1 MNNMPNT
8 KICTQAGLLP
18 ESNCGLRIAD
28 CGFPW
33 AGRLAKGGSHA
44 SHRSYSSYLSYPALA
59 AAVLAVLAFA
69 IAPVLA
75 GPTIAE
81 LENQA
86 RQNPASIEAKA
97 ALAEALLG
105 DCQLEKSLR
114 LWREILAQQTDN
126 ARAKLVVERLTAQAL
141 DLDTQLETIGTLID
155 KGVFKG
161 TELLLNAAGERAAT
175 DSQKARIL
183 YLRGRFV
190 LRDFERPLQVAAA
203 QPASSEPPWQG
214 EADGVDAD
222 DVASQPAAKGRPARP
237 IIPTVTR
244 RKAPA
249 KVPANIPTEAPL
261 DTNQEASARAYFQG
275 AMAMAP
281 ESTWA
286 ARSAMALAR
295 LDVQAGRFASAS
307 RLLRQVTENKKLD
320 DRVVQQTARFRLVA
334 LESRDLTP
342 PEQLAAIGEL
352 LAATTEAPA
361 RRLVLEQLVAMS
373 LTAQDGWGAQAVY
386 YLAAMLEVSPSYEH
400 ASSVLARL
408 AEVARTSQD
417 RDTLHAL
424 RCELMLYK
432 VIEPALKP
440 EQRLLIVEASLA
452 IATVEDNPQLMS
464 GLVAGAHKLLDAA
477 AADKAGGF
485 ADRTRAAELRGRC
498 YLVEAQ
504 KLIALKGSLTA
515 LPLLVKAK
523 EHYLAMLPGNP
534 GQCLG
539 RLSSIAA
546 LLEHVKEWDMA
557 AGLYRELAGNYPQLP
572 QGRDALLSL
581 ARLHEKS
588 LSDPIGALEVYA
600 EYSSRYPAELPY
612 RQMELGQRL
621 RRLGYANLL
630 DFQKRNDLNPDGL
643 LGPKTSAKLEEIEAT
658 FDEISVADGGDGGGI
673 LRGQFVYPSI
683 FRIARALEQAGRA
696 RDAIDAYRMFVNL
709 FPTKSLANQALISV
723 ARLLRDNL
731 LFEEALGAYAEV
743 IEDFP
748 KGDMTSEAYIES
760 ASCLE
765 NLGRWKQAREFYELY
780 MKKFP
785 KYKHVAL
792 CKGRIAMLDEIRQ
805 YQDFVTGNPLNAKA
819 AEAQYQLAT
828 ILYEKFKNYTKAA
841 VEFQKVAEDYPKH
854 VRAVDGLYTA
864 GSALLKVENFPAARK
879 VFGQVTRDYSDSRL
893 ADDAQFWIGHTYEY
907 AARALGKLD
916 ELRIVLKRRS
926 LLERQRLLADMAL
939 RRTYYRQAQ
948 AAPQVPEDI
957 WGGDAMGVL
966 TSGSARDRVNADL
979 FRAIQAYR
987 KVVDEFKTGDMAGNA
1002 LLRIGTIYIQYLK
1015 DPDNGIK
1022 AYQELLA
1029 HYGAT
1034 SQAVDALYEVGAY
1047 YLKDSNYDEAIKAYQ
1062 QFIYNYPKEDRV
1074 EDAMLAVARC
1084 HVEKKT
1090 WDKALDAYQ
1099 SYLAKYPNGK
1109 SAEFAKAQIAWIR
1122 MYHF

>member
-1 MNNMPNT
+1 MPNAHT
-8 KICTQAGLLP
+8 GT
-18 ESNCGLRIAD
+18 
-28 CGFPW
+28 
-33 AGRLAKGGSHA
+33 GSLGSYP
-44 SHRSYSSYLSYPALA
+44 SHLSHLSYPALA
-59 AAVLAVLAFA
+59 VAIALAFA
-69 IAPVLA
+69 AAPVA
-75 GPTIAE
+75 AQSVAE
-81 LENQA
+81 LEKQVQ
-86 RQNPASIEAKA
+86 QNPASIEAKA
-97 ALAEALLG
+97 ALAEALLC
-105 DCQLEKSLR
+105 DCQLEKSLG
-114 LWREILAQQTDN
+114 LWRQILAQQPDN

-190 LRDFERPLQVAAA
+190 LRDFERPLQLAAA
-203 QPASSEPPWQG
+203 RAASSEPPWQG

-222 DVASQPAAKGRPARP
+222 DVASQPVAKGRPARP

-320 DRVVQQTARFRLVA
+320 DRAVQQTARFRLVA

-373 LTAQDGWGAQAVY
+373 LAAQDGWGAQAVD
-386 YLAAMLEVSPSYEH
+386 YLGAMLKVSPSYEH

-417 RDTLHAL
+417 AATLDRVL
-424 RCELMLYK
+424 G
-432 VIEPALKP
+432 ALKAMRTDDAALAA
-440 EQRLLIVEASLA
+440 QGRLLLVEALLA
-452 IATVEDNPQLMS
+452 RAVVEEKPA
-464 GLVAGAHKLLDAA
+464 GVAALVAEAHRLLDAIPA
-477 AADKAGGF
+477 GKAQF
-485 ADRTRAAELRGRC
+485 ADRTRADELRGRC

-504 KLIALKGSLTA
+504 KLIALKGPLDA
-515 LPLLVKAK
+515 LGLLVKAK
-523 EHYLAMLPGNP
+523 DHYLAMLPGNP
-534 GQCLG
+534 EQCLD

-557 AGLYRELAGNYPQLP
+557 GGLYREVAGNYPQLP
-572 QGRDALLSL
+572 QGRDALLNV
-581 ARLHEKS
+581 ARLYDKS
-588 LSDPIGALEVYA
+588 LNDPVGALDVYA

-612 RQMELGQRL
+612 RQMELGTRL

-630 DFQKRNDLNPDGL
+630 DFQKRSGLNPDGL
-643 LGPKTSAKLEEIEAT
+643 LGPKTNSKLEEVEAT
-658 FDEISVADGGDGGGI
+658 FDEISVDDGDGGGV
-673 LRGQFVYPSI
+673 LRGQFVYPNI
-683 FRIARALEQAGRA
+683 FRIARALEQAGRV

-709 FPTKSLANQALISV
+709 FPTKSLANQALVSV

-748 KGDMTSEAYIES
+748 KGDMTSEAYVES

-765 NLGRWKQAREFYELY
+765 NLGRWKEAREFYELY

-785 KYKHVAL
+785 KYKRVAL
-792 CKGRIAMLDEIRQ
+792 CKERLAMLDEIRQ
-805 YQDFVTGNPLNAKA
+805 YQDFVTGNPQNAKA

-828 ILYEKFKNYTKAA
+828 ILYTRFKNYTKAA

-879 VFGQVTRDYSDSRL
+879 AFGQVTRDYPESRL

-916 ELRIVLKRRS
+916 DLRIVLKRRS
-926 LLERQRLLADMAL
+926 LVERQRLLADMAL
-939 RRTYYRQAQ
+939 RRTYYPKAQ
-948 AAPQVPEDI
+948 AGPQVPEDL

-966 TSGSARDRVNADL
+966 TSGSTRDRVNADL

-1047 YLKDSNYDEAIKAYQ
+1047 YLKESNYDEAIKAYQ

-1090 WDKALDAYQ
+1090 WDKALDAYE
-1099 SYLAKYPNGK
+1099 SYLAKYPSGK
-1109 SAEFAKAQIAWIR
+1109 NAEFAKAQIAWIR

>member
-1 MNNMPNT
+1 MNNTPNM
-8 KICTQAGLLP
+8 KNHTQAGLLP

-28 CGFPW
+28 CGLPSSERQ
-33 AGRLAKGGSHA
+33 AGSVSSACSGSYP
-44 SHRSYSSYLSYPALA
+44 SHRSHLSYPALA
-59 AAVLAVLAFA
+59 VAIALAFA
-69 IAPVLA
+69 SVPAAAQSV
-75 GPTIAE
+75 AE
-81 LENQA
+81 LEKRVQ
-86 RQNPASIEAKA
+86 QVPSIEARQ
-97 ALAEALLG
+97 ALAEAYLA

-114 LWREILAQQTDN
+114 LWRDILAQQPDN

-155 KGVFKG
+155 KGVFNG
-161 TELLLNAAGERAAT
+161 TESLLNAAGKRAAT
-175 DSQKARIL
+175 DAQKSRIL

-190 LRDFERPLQVAAA
+190 LRDFERPLPITMA
-203 QPASSEPPWQG
+203 QPASSEPPSQG
-214 EADGVDAD
+214 EADGIDEA
-222 DVASQPAAKGRPARP
+222 DVASQPAAESRSSRVPRP
-237 IIPTVTR
+237 VTP
-244 RKAPA
+244 KL
-249 KVPANIPTEAPL
+249 KVEKDVPADVPTETPL
-261 DTNQEASARAYFQG
+261 DTSQEASARAYFQG

-281 ESTWA
+281 DSPWA

-295 LDVQAGRFASAS
+295 LDVQAGRLASAL

-320 DRVVQQTARFRLVA
+320 DKAVKQTARFRLVV

-342 PEQLAAIGEL
+342 PERLAALQDL
-352 LAATTEAPA
+352 LGATTEAPV
-361 RRLVLEQLVAMS
+361 RRLILEQMIAMT
-373 LTAQDGWGAQAVY
+373 LAAQGGWGAQAVD
-386 YLAAMLEVSPSYEH
+386 YLGLMLKVSPSYEQ
-400 ASSVLARL
+400 ASAVLGRL
-408 AEVARTSQD
+408 ADVARTSQD
-417 RDTLHAL
+417 ASTLDRLVAVLKELREKSNDQAL
-424 RCELMLYK
+424 AR
-432 VIEPALKP
+432 
-440 EQRLLIVEASLA
+440 QGLLLLVEALLA
-452 IATVEDNPQLMS
+452 RAVAEDKPAAVTA
-464 GLVAGAHKLLDAA
+464 LVAEAQKLLDSIS
-477 AADKAGGF
+477 AGKTQF
-485 ADRTRAAELRGRC
+485 ADRTRAGELRGRC

-504 KLIALKGSLTA
+504 KLIALQGPLAA
-515 LPLLVKAK
+515 LPLLVKARD
-523 EHYLAMLPGNP
+523 HYLALLPGNP
-534 GQCLG
+534 EQCLG
-539 RLSSIAA
+539 RLASIAA

-557 AGLYRELAGNYPQLP
+557 AGLYREVAGNYPQLP
-572 QGRDALLSL
+572 QGRDALLNV
-581 ARLHEKS
+581 ARLYEKS
-588 LSDPIGALEVYA
+588 LNEPMEALAVYA

-630 DFQKRNDLNPDGL
+630 DFQKRNDLKPDGL
-643 LGPKTSAKLEEIEAT
+643 LGPKTSSKLEEVEET
-658 FDEISVADGGDGGGI
+658 FDEISIAGGDGGGI

-805 YQDFVTGNPLNAKA
+805 YQDFVTGNPQNAKA

-841 VEFQKVAEDYPKH
+841 VEFQKVAENYPKH

-864 GSALLKVENFPAARK
+864 GAALLKVENFPAARN
-879 VFGQVTRDYSDSRL
+879 VFGQVTRGYPDSRL

-926 LLERQRLLADMAL
+926 LVERQRLLAGLDL

-987 KVVDEFKTGDMAGNA
+987 KVVDEFKTGDMAGSA

-1084 HVEKKT
+1084 YVEKKT